1 MARSKERRYGR
12 TLIVSTAALVLV
24 SGCGVLPA
32 DDDQETVLIGVDL
45 PLTGDASAL
54 GSVYRN
60 ALELRVEQVNQQG
73 LLRDRQLSL
82 EVTDNRSDSD
92 TAKANIQEL
101 ASNPDVRAIITSG
114 CEECAE
120 EIAEIVNGAGVPT
133 IALAASAT
141 FSEPVEERQY
151 LFKVGPN
158 AGHDASLL
166 TAELLRAEVGTVAL
180 AATDDAYGAEGL
192 AQMEVALAATDIEI
206 VLTEKLVASEDG
218 LRSSAER
225 IAGYLPQSPAL
236 PELGL
241 VSDFSTQEP
250 GPDAV
255 VVWASDP
262 VANDF
267 TEALHAAGYSGN
279 LYLDA
284 VAATDP
290 FLTGASGAAYTNAT
304 MVFTETLVIDEVIA
318 TSPAKAARQTW
329 FRDYTSRFG
338 TYHAFSSFGADAI
351 QLIVEAINQAGFTA
365 RDTLRDAFEGVR
377 FDGLTGPLRM
387 TPLNHSGLRS
397 QALTTLVVRGDRWR
411 LAG

>member
-1 MARSKERRYGR
+1 M
-12 TLIVSTAALVLV
+12 
-24 SGCGVLPA
+24 
-32 DDDQETVLIGVDL
+32 LIGVDL
-45 PLTGDASAL
+45 PLSGEASEL
-54 GSVYRN
+54 GRVYRD
-60 ALELRVEQVNQQG
+60 ALQLRVDQVNQQG
-73 LLRDRQLSL
+73 LLRGRRLSL
-82 EVTDNRSDSD
+82 EVIDNRSDSD
-92 TAKANIQEL
+92 TAKANIQDL
-101 ASNPDVRAIITSG
+101 ASNPDVRAIVTSG

-120 EIAEIVNGAGVPT
+120 EIAQIVNDAGVPT
-133 IALAASAT
+133 IALAASAG

-151 LFKVGPN
+151 LFKIGPN

-166 TAELLRAEVGTVAL
+166 TNELVRAEVGTVAL
-180 AATDDAYGAEGL
+180 AATGDAYGAEGL
-192 AQMEVALAATDIEI
+192 TQMEAALAATDIEI
-206 VLTEKLVASEDG
+206 VLTEQLVASEDS

-225 IAGYLPQSPAL
+225 IASYLPQPPAL

-241 VSDFSTQEP
+241 SPDPSAQEP

-255 VVWASDP
+255 VIWASDP
-262 VANDF
+262 VAGDF
-267 TEALHAAGYSGN
+267 AEALHAADYSGN

-290 FLTGASGAAYTNAT
+290 FLTAASSAAYNNAI

-338 TYHAFSSFGADAI
+338 TYHAFSSFGADTI
-351 QLIVEAINQAGFTA
+351 QLLVEAINQAGVA
-365 RDTLRDAFEGVR
+365 ERSTLRDAIEGAQ
-377 FDGLTGPLRM
+377 FDGFTGPMRM

-411 LAG
+411 LSG

>member
-1 MARSKERRYGR
+1 M
-12 TLIVSTAALVLV
+12 
-24 SGCGVLPA
+24 
-32 DDDQETVLIGVDL
+32 LIGVDL
-45 PLTGDASAL
+45 PTSGEASDLGEVYSRAL
-54 GSVYRN
+54 Q
-60 ALELRVEQVNQQG
+60 LRVEQVNQQG
-73 LLRDRQLSL
+73 LLRGRRLSL
-82 EVTDNRSDSD
+82 EVMDNRSDSD
-92 TAKANIQEL
+92 TSKANIQKL

-120 EIAEIVNGAGVPT
+120 EIAQIVNDAGVPT
-133 IALAASAT
+133 VALAASAG

-151 LFKVGPN
+151 LFKIGPN

-166 TAELLRAEVGTVAL
+166 ANELVRAEVDTVAL

-192 AQMEVALAATDIEI
+192 AQMETALQGTDIEI
-206 VLTEKLVASEDG
+206 VLTEQLVASEDS

-225 IAGYLPQSPAL
+225 IASYLPQPPVLS
-236 PELGL
+236 ELGL
-241 VSDFSTQEP
+241 PPDLSAQEP

-255 VVWASDP
+255 VIWAFDP
-262 VANDF
+262 VAGDF
-267 TEALHAAGYSGN
+267 TEALHAAGYSGS

-290 FLTGASGAAYTNAT
+290 FLTGASGAAYNNAV

-338 TYHAFSSFGADAI
+338 TYHAFSSFGADTI
-351 QLIVEAINQAGFTA
+351 QLLVEAINQAGVA
-365 RDTLRDAFEGVR
+365 ERNTLRDAIEGAR
-377 FDGLTGPLRM
+377 FDGFTGPMRM
-387 TPLNHSGLRS
+387 TPLNHSGLRP

-411 LAG
+411 LSG